1 MKVET
6 FCTILI
12 YSLLNFMAFLL
23 SVSFLVSVENTN
35 DDDNITAISVLFSFF
50 FICFFIFLVSLM
62 IIIKHD
68 KFDKEKLNDNI
79 APNTEENK
87 ENKENVNPPNQE
99 GNIIVNINEEEQKTD
114 DRLIFLGFSKG
125 KKLRN
130 LFDKFNKSDYNYFP
144 YALI

>member
-114 DRLIFLGFSKG
+114 DRLIITISLMH
-125 KKLRN
+125 
-130 LFDKFNKSDYNYFP
+130 
-144 YALI
+144 